1 MSDLITTAQDSFRE
15 QCIEAF
21 VGLQAMAERLAE
33 RMRDDRGQT
42 AAEYMGILFVVSAI
56 IVGVVGAHLGDALKE
71 RLGKIVTAI
80 GNGVTP

>member
-1 MSDLITTAQDSFRE
+1 MSNLISTAQDTLRQ

-21 VGLQAMAERLAE
+21 VGLQSLAE
-33 RMRDDRGQT
+33 RMREQRGQT
-42 AAEYMGILFVVSAI
+42 AAEYMGILFIISAI
-56 IVGVVGAHLGDALKE
+56 IVAVVGAHLDTTIGQ

>member
-1 MSDLITTAQDSFRE
+1 MSDLITTAQDSFRQ
-15 QCIEAF
+15 QCIDAW
-21 VGLQAMAERLAE
+21 VGLQSLVE
-33 RMRDDRGQT
+33 RMREQRGQT
-42 AAEYMGILFVVSAI
+42 AAEYMGILFVIAAI